1 MCLASSNQDT
11 LPDGDE
17 RASLQMAGLGEKKIT
32 LTAFGDAQDIY
43 HELLFQF
50 PKLSQAG
57 GFELLRTPEGGGR
70 QLDVIAAPE
79 SGYTVTYLRAVVHNA
94 KIYIRP
100 MQRDLG
106 LEPVKEEVSVTDL
119 YQLNINIS

>member
-119 YQLNINIS
+119 YMLNINIS